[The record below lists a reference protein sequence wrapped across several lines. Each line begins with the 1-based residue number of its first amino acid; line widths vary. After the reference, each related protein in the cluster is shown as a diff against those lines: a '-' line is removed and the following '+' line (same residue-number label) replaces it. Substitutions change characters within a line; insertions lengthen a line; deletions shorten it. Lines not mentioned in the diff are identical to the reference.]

1 MTWTFTEQLR
11 YLIETGLID
20 GKDVK
25 YTNQTLING
34 FLFSKPREKVINE
47 NTGKRVMTFYLLQ
60 IHPNGAYSFYP
71 CRTYSLKVQDKIR
84 EQTKICFVNVEGQLM
99 YREKTEYVLQVM
111 SIEISHVFPDMP
123 INPPYERND
132 FNAKNNDK

>member
-1 MTWTFTEQLR
+1 MPQGMTWTFTEQLR
-11 YLIETGLID
+11 YLVETGLID

-60 IHPNGAYSFYP
+60 IHQFHSEVYLIHESYLFPLLYQYNY
-71 CRTYSLKVQDKIR
+71 
-84 EQTKICFVNVEGQLM
+84 
-99 YREKTEYVLQVM
+99 
-111 SIEISHVFPDMP
+111 HVHL
-123 INPPYERND
+123 
-132 FNAKNNDK
+132 